1 MTKKKT
7 NSKYKKGCNVVEL
20 FNLYHNNNDD
30 FDLKKIKLVVSK
42 EDDTIMTGKEF
53 NNNLDPKE
61 IPTNKILR
69 YDIFDERFILDCI
82 DMQWYVFV

>member
-1 MTKKKT
+1 M
-7 NSKYKKGCNVVEL
+7 EL
-20 FNLYHNNNDD
+20 FDIYHNNND
-30 FDLKKIKLVVSK
+30 FDLKRIKLVVSK

-53 NNNLDPKE
+53 NNNLDTNE

-69 YDIFDERFILDCI
+69 FDNFDERFILDCI

>member
-1 MTKKKT
+1 
-7 NSKYKKGCNVVEL
+7 VEL
-20 FNLYHNNNDD
+20 FNLYHNNDD

-82 DMQWYVFV
+82 DMQW

>member
-1 MTKKKT
+1 MTKKT

-20 FNLYHNNNDD
+20 FNLYHNNDD

>member
-1 MTKKKT
+1 M
-7 NSKYKKGCNVVEL
+7 EL
-20 FNLYHNNNDD
+20 FNLYHNNDD

>member
-1 MTKKKT
+1 
-7 NSKYKKGCNVVEL
+7 VEL
-20 FNLYHNNNDD
+20 FNLYHNNDD

-82 DMQWYVFV
+82 DMQWYVFCLINKKKEE

>member
-1 MTKKKT
+1 M
-7 NSKYKKGCNVVEL
+7 EL
-20 FNLYHNNNDD
+20 FDIYHNNND
-30 FDLKKIKLVVSK
+30 FDLKRIKLVVSK

-53 NNNLDPKE
+53 NNNLDPNE

-69 YDIFDERFILDCI
+69 FDNFDERLILDCI

>member
-1 MTKKKT
+1 MTKKLT
-7 NSKYKKGCNVVEL
+7 QNIKKGCNVVEL
-20 FNLYHNNNDD
+20 FNLYHNNDD

-82 DMQWYVFV
+82 DMQWYVLFN

>member
-20 FNLYHNNNDD
+20 FNLYHNNDD

>member
-1 MTKKKT
+1 MTKKLTQNIRKDVMLW
-7 NSKYKKGCNVVEL
+7 NF
-20 FNLYHNNNDD
+20 FNLYHNNDD

-53 NNNLDPKE
+53 NNNLDPKK